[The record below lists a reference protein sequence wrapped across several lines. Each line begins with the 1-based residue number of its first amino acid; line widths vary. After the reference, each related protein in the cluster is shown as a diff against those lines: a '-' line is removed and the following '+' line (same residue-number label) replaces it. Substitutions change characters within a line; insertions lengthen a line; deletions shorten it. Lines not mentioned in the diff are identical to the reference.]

1 MTIAVFI
8 LVILLAIL
16 VFWYVSAKVHELAL
30 KAARDI
36 CQQENWQLLD
46 DTVSLR
52 KIGLGRGSDG
62 RIHFRR
68 HYQFSYTQYQ
78 GERYEKTIV
87 MLGNEPIYKTET
99 KDNVISFPQRRG
111 KL

>member
-1 MTIAVFI
+1 MIATVLI
-8 LVILLAIL
+8 LAIL
-16 VFWYVSAKVHELAL
+16 LFVIAFWYVSAKVHELAL

-36 CQQENWQLLD
+36 CQRENWQLLD
-46 DTVSLR
+46 DTVSLK

-62 RIHFRR
+62 RVHFRR

-78 GERYEKTIV
+78 GERCEKTIV

-99 KDNVISFPQRRG
+99 KGNVIEFPQRRG
-111 KL
+111 